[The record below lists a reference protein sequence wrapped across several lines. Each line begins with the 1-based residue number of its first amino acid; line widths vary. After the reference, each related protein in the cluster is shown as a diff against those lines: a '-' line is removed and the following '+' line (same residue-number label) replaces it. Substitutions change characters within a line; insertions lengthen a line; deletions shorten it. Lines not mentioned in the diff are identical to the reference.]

1 MYDSGAELYRAWLAG
16 DGTALER
23 LIGAYSDALVR
34 FAYSYTGE
42 TAAAEDVAADAF
54 AVLIVKRKPF
64 SEGAR
69 FKTYLYKIAR
79 NKALDRL
86 RKNRRQ
92 AALPE
97 TLPADGDAERELLG
111 SERDRALFACMR
123 RLAPQYR
130 EILELTY
137 FDGFSPEQAGK
148 VLKKNRKQ
156 IYNLLSRARVSLKE
170 LLVKEGISHED
181 L

>member
-23 LIGAYSDALVR
+23 LVGAYSDALVR

-92 AALPE
+92 AALTE
-97 TLPADGDAERELLG
+97 ALRLPLPDGCDY
-111 SERDRALFACMR
+111 DRTRAAYIGDWLYILTNGGDGLYTAAL
-123 RLAPQYR
+123 
-130 EILELTY
+130 
-137 FDGFSPEQAGK
+137 
-148 VLKKNRKQ
+148 
-156 IYNLLSRARVSLKE
+156 
-170 LLVKEGISHED
+170 
-181 L
+181 

>member
-23 LIGAYSDALVR
+23 LVGAYSDALVR

-97 TLPADGDAERELLG
+97 TLRLPLPDGCDY
-111 SERDRALFACMR
+111 DRTRAAYIGGRLYILTSGGDGLYTAAL
-123 RLAPQYR
+123 
-130 EILELTY
+130 
-137 FDGFSPEQAGK
+137 
-148 VLKKNRKQ
+148 
-156 IYNLLSRARVSLKE
+156 
-170 LLVKEGISHED
+170 
-181 L
+181 